1 MRNRI
6 IILFLFVGLSL
17 PIAAQMHSAVEISVG
32 GGWSTLGY
40 KVQPKQEDVQ
50 AANKGSWGA
59 QAHFGYALFFT
70 PKVGLG
76 IGANFSHYGASADL
90 SWWRSP

>member
-40 KVQPKQEDVQ
+40 KVQPKQEDVK
-50 AANKGSWGA
+50 AKFENGVLK
-59 QAHFGYALFFT
+59 LEI
-70 PKVGLG
+70 PKKEPQKQLPESKY
-76 IGANFSHYGASADL
+76 IAIA
-90 SWWRSP
+90 

>member
-6 IILFLFVGLSL
+6 IILFLLMGLSL
-17 PIAAQMHSAVEISVG
+17 PMAAQMHSAVEISLG

-50 AANKGSWGA
+50 AANK
-59 QAHFGYALFFT
+59 
-70 PKVGLG
+70 
-76 IGANFSHYGASADL
+76 
-90 SWWRSP
+90 RSVWV

>member
-40 KVQPKQEDVQ
+40 KVQPCTGGQ
-50 AANKGSWGA
+50 
-59 QAHFGYALFFT
+59 
-70 PKVGLG
+70 
-76 IGANFSHYGASADL
+76 
-90 SWWRSP
+90 